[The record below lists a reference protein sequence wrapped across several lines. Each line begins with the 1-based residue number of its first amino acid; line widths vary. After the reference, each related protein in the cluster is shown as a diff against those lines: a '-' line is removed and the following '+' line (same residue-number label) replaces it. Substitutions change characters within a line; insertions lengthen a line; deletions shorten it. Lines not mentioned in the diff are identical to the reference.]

1 MRRALA
7 WVAAAL
13 LMVSAA
19 VIVGQLRPDHNT
31 ISFTLPAPKAAYRA
45 DKRMP
50 LEWPA
55 GQVDPNTDDLGQL
68 MLLDGIGPELAQ
80 RILDERMTNGPFIY
94 PEDLL
99 NVRGIG
105 VKTFEKLRH
114 QIRLSP
120 PNNQ

>member
-13 LMVSAA
+13 LMIAAA
-19 VIVGQLRPDHNT
+19 VIAGQLRPDHNT
-31 ISFTLPAPKAAYRA
+31 TSFTLPAPEAAYRA
-45 DKRMP
+45 EERMP
-50 LEWPA
+50 LERPD
-55 GQVDPNTDDLGQL
+55 GQVDPNTDDLEQL
-68 MLLDGIGPELAQ
+68 MLFEGIGPELAQ
-80 RILDERMTNGPFIY
+80 RIVDERMANGPFIY

-114 QIRLSP
+114 QIRLSL

>member
-13 LMVSAA
+13 LMIAAA

-31 ISFTLPAPKAAYRA
+31 TSFTLPAPKAAYRA

-68 MLLDGIGPELAQ
+68 MLFEGIGPELAQ
-80 RILDERMTNGPFIY
+80 RIVDERMANGPFIY

-114 QIRLSP
+114 QIRLSL

>member
-13 LMVSAA
+13 LMIAAA
-19 VIVGQLRPDHNT
+19 VIAGQLRPDHNT
-31 ISFTLPAPKAAYRA
+31 TSFTLPAPEAAYRA
-45 DKRMP
+45 DERMP
-50 LEWPA
+50 LEWPD
-55 GQVDPNTDDLGQL
+55 GQVDPNTDDLAQL
-68 MLLDGIGPELAQ
+68 MLFQGVGPELSQ
-80 RILDERMTNGPFIY
+80 RIVDERMANGPFIY